1 MKDALNESLKKPNAE
16 ILNNIQIYVAQD
28 CTIFKQDVID
38 MCQSSKETKN
48 STTDSLASASS
59 SQSIYSFTPCILLIS
74 ARLGGEE
81 LNEIYVES
89 LKMFLEMDICIGI
102 IGGKPKHSL
111 YFIGYQGDK
120 VIYLDP
126 HFCQPTVNIFSNN
139 DKKLSSSLTQLSV
152 STSSSKHS
160 YDDSCLTSSSVS
172 NSSECDLID
181 NSSFHCG
188 TPSKVAFS
196 KLDPSIAIG
205 FYCRTL
211 NDLNRLCD
219 LVKETSV
226 NELIYPIFGVS
237 DGRFEEA
244 QYGNYQS
251 LSLDE
256 KFLTNNINTNSNI
269 SFNKTKVS
277 SSLEKPPHAQIETNN
292 KVNNSKSSAIT
303 SYLTSKLSN
312 KMQTNSGSI
321 QNDARR
327 NLFSSNNTNISS
339 SSSSNANR
347 GGILSPSKNKKT
359 TKKSPTDPDDFVLV

>member
-1 MKDALNESLKKPNAE
+1 MKDALYESLKKPNAE

-38 MCQSSKETKN
+38 MCQSTKEIKN
-48 STTDSLASASS
+48 STTDSSS

-188 TPSKVAFS
+188 TPSKVAFN

-211 NDLNRLCD
+211 KDLNRLCD

-226 NELIYPIFGVS
+226 NELIYPIFGVAN
-237 DGRFEEA
+237 GRFEEA

-256 KFLTNNINTNSNI
+256 KFLTNNKNTESNLI
-269 SFNKTKVS
+269 YNKTKVS
-277 SSLEKPPHAQIETNN
+277 SSLEKPPHTQSETNN
-292 KVNNSKSSAIT
+292 KFNNSKSSAIT

-312 KMQTNSGSI
+312 KMQINSGSI

-327 NLFSSNNTNISS
+327 NLFSSNNTSS
-339 SSSSNANR
+339 SSSSSANR
-347 GGILSPSKNKKT
+347 GGILSPSKNKKS
-359 TKKSPTDPDDFVLV
+359 TKKSTDPDDFVLV

>member
-38 MCQSSKETKN
+38 MCTNKETKN
-48 STTDSLASASS
+48 SNTETSTA
-59 SQSIYSFTPCILLIS
+59 SQSISSFTPCILLIS

-81 LNEIYVES
+81 LNEIYVDS

-172 NSSECDLID
+172 TNSVSDCDLID

-188 TPSKVAFS
+188 TPSKIAFN

-211 NDLNRLCD
+211 KDLNRLCD

-226 NELIYPIFGVS
+226 NELIYPIFGVW

-256 KFLTNNINTNSNI
+256 KFLTNKINAESNVKYT
-269 SFNKTKVS
+269 KTKVS
-277 SSLEKPPHAQIETNN
+277 HSLEKPPSATVSETNN
-292 KVNNSKSSAIT
+292 KSNNGKSSTIT
-303 SYLTSKLSN
+303 SYLTSKLAN
-312 KMQTNSGSI
+312 KMQATSGSM
-321 QNDARR
+321 QNDSRR
-327 NLFSSNNTNISS
+327 NLFSTNGANN
-339 SSSSNANR
+339 SSNTR
-347 GGILSPSKNKKT
+347 GILSPSKNKKSS
-359 TKKSPTDPDDFVLV
+359 KKSTDPDDFVLV